1 MQIKSILDCFE
12 WEDNKICQVLLNDGR
27 KVNMRKVNMR
37 KDDVRN
43 ICPEKL
49 YKYYDQL

>member
-12 WEDNKICQVLLNDGR
+12 LEDNKICQVLLNDG
-27 KVNMRKVNMR
+27 RKVNMR